1 MTSVLNRLM
10 GEGFRIFFL
19 AAGVAAVLA
28 MIVWTGWL
36 TVHALGGMVSDM
48 PFAMAPHHWHGHEM
62 IFGYGAAAAAG
73 FFLTAVP
80 NWTGTPGARQA
91 TIAAAALVWL
101 AGRTAVWMS
110 GSLPPGLVAGID
122 LAFLPFLGAKIAS
135 QLIKRPKPQ
144 NMMFLALLALIWAGN
159 LIVHLDWIGWP
170 GGDAVSG
177 LRLGLMGLCAM
188 IAVLGGRI
196 TPAFTRNALIRAG
209 REDHLPRQ
217 IARLDLAGSAA
228 AIAVPVA
235 LLLRLPDAV
244 TGAVA
249 LIAGALALARLS
261 GWRGWVM
268 RGDALVAMLHVAY
281 ALLGLGWVVWGLASL
296 GLGSEVAALH
306 LLAIGA
312 VGGMTL
318 AVMGRA
324 SLGHTGRPLVAPA
337 PLVWASV
344 MLPLAALLRWI
355 GSVWF
360 AAYYPAVIA
369 AGVIW
374 CLAFALFVAV
384 YLPILTGPRLA
395 RQG

>member
-1 MTSVLNRLM
+1 MTAVLNRLT

-36 TVHALGGMVSDM
+36 AVHALGGMVSDM

-91 TIAAAALVWL
+91 YIAAAALVWL

-110 GSLPPGLVAGID
+110 GSLPPLLVAAVD

-135 QLIKRPKPQ
+135 QLVKRPKPQ

-159 LIVHLDWIGWP
+159 LIVHLDWLGWP
-170 GGDAVSG
+170 GGDAVVG

-209 REDHLPRQ
+209 REDHLPHQ

-235 LLLRLPDAV
+235 LLLHLPDAV

-249 LIAGALALARLS
+249 LVAGALALARLS
-261 GWRGWVM
+261 GWRGWAM
-268 RGDALVAMLHVAY
+268 RADALVAVLHVSY
-281 ALLGLGWVVWGLASL
+281 GLLGLGWIVWGLAGL

-318 AVMGRA
+318 AVMSRA
-324 SLGHTGRPLVAPA
+324 SLGHTGRPLVAPG
-337 PLVWASV
+337 PLVWAYA
-344 MLPLAALLRWI
+344 MLPLAAALRWI

-384 YLPILTGPRLA
+384 YLPILTGARLA